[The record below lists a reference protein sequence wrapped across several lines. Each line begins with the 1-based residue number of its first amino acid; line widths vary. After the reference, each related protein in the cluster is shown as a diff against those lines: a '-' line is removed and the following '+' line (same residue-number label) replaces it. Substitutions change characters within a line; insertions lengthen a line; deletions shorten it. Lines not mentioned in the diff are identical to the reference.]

1 MITKHSPAKVNLF
14 LQVLGRREDG
24 YHELAT
30 LMQKVDLCDH
40 ISFFA
45 DGKGIQVEC
54 PDGTLPVD
62 ESNLAHRAADA
73 IFSHVSNRPGI
84 RIVIEKKIP
93 IAAGLGGGSS
103 NAATVLMALNDLFE
117 YGLGTAELMKLGE
130 KIGADVPF
138 FIFGNAAWA
147 FGKGERLVGV
157 ESLPQMSLVLV
168 NPGIQVSTRDV
179 YAGLNLKSKIKLT
192 KERLQFNIPKF
203 ISLQDIARGLRNDLE
218 RVTIS
223 LHPVIAELKSSLLR
237 YGALG
242 SLMSGSGST
251 VFGIFS
257 EKREAERAAEAL
269 RKEGCAAVFVTQ
281 SL

>member
-1 MITKHSPAKVNLF
+1 MIKKLSPAKVNLF
-14 LQVLGRREDG
+14 LQVIGRREDG

-30 LMQKVDLCDH
+30 LMQKVDLYDR
-40 ISFFA
+40 ISFFTG
-45 DGKGIQVEC
+45 GKGIQIEC

-62 ESNLAHRAADA
+62 ESNLAHRAADS
-73 IFSHVSNRPGI
+73 IFSYVSERQGI

-103 NAATVLMALNDLFE
+103 NAATVLTALNDLFS
-117 YGLGTAELMKLGE
+117 YGLRTGELMELGE

-138 FIFGNAAWA
+138 FIFSNTAWA
-147 FGKGERLVGV
+147 FGKGERLVRVGP
-157 ESLPQMSLVLV
+157 LPPMYLVLI

-179 YAGLNLKSKIKLT
+179 YAGLNMKSKIKLT
-192 KERLQFNIPKF
+192 KEGLQFNILKF
-203 ISLQDIARGLRNDLE
+203 ISLQDIACGLRNDLE

-223 LHPVIAELKSSLLR
+223 LHPIIAELKSSLLR

-257 EKREAERAAEAL
+257 AKRDAERAAEAL
-269 RKEGCAAVFVTQ
+269 RKEGRGAVFVAQ